1 MRLLANIRIRNFRS
15 VESVEIDAT
24 NLTAFLGAN
33 GSGKSNIL
41 RALNLF
47 FNGEPDPGQALDISR
62 DYHRPWRKIPNKTI
76 EVEVDFELPSVFSIH
91 TRIRDPLAALGIK

>member
-1 MRLLANIRIRNFRS
+1 MQLLANIRIRNFRS
-15 VESVEIDAT
+15 VQSVEIDAM

-47 FNGEPDPGQALDISR
+47 FNGEPDPGQALDIGR
-62 DYHRPWRKIPNKTI
+62 DYHRFWRKIPNKTI
-76 EVEVDFELPSVFSIH
+76 AVEVDFELPSVFSIH
-91 TRIRDPLAALGIK
+91 TEFAIPSRL